1 MKLVNMKAIM
11 IYLTAFLY
19 NITQILFNA
28 NEDNEIY
35 LLKMKKEI
43 DKLNSSNYDY
53 IICDIATAYVG
64 YYIQSPWSNDNIMF
78 ILVVYQL
85 NFNT

>member
-1 MKLVNMKAIM
+1 M

-19 NITQILFNA
+19 NITRILFNA

-53 IICDIATAYVG
+53 IISDIATAYVG
-64 YYIQSPWSNDNIMF
+64 YYIQSAWSNDNIMF
-78 ILVVYQL
+78 MLVVYQL

>member
-1 MKLVNMKAIM
+1 MKAIM

-19 NITQILFNA
+19 NIRQILFNA
-28 NEDNEIY
+28 NEDNEMY

-53 IICDIATAYVG
+53 IISDIATAYVG
-64 YYIQSPWSNDNIMF
+64 YYIQSAWSNDNIMF